1 MKPNQRIALTKTLIY
16 NAFVPLLK
24 EKSIHRISIR
34 ELCENAGINRTTFYN
49 HYGSQYD
56 VLSEMS
62 GQFLN
67 EIAKA
72 IEKAD
77 VQDRIS
83 VHSRV
88 TLVLQFMLDNL
99 ELSALLIN
107 NNIDETFAQ
116 RLFSLPIIEDMLN
129 AALEKI
135 TDEQEKAATITFAIH
150 GSYKVLQEWLNS
162 SNRTSPEEETELI
175 LGLARKVC
183 RWSGQ
188 TAFLPTCL
196 PPV

>member
-72 IEKAD
+72 IENAD

-88 TLVLQFMLDNL
+88 TLVLQFMFDNL

-135 TDEQEKAATITFAIH
+135 TNEQEKAAIITFAIH

-162 SNRTSPEEETELI
+162 PNRTSPAEETELI

-183 RWSGQ
+183 RWNGQ
-188 TAFLPTCL
+188 TASLPTCL